1 MKKNDR
7 IRIPKQKRSKALT
20 EHIVKTAMELFSER
34 GYYSVTSHDIADAAK
49 ISIGS
54 FYSYFS
60 DKKQLLLAVLGQYI
74 EQVNQTLPD
83 MENALALN
91 EALDSE
97 TLKKWIMRVLNAHR
111 INSGFDRQITILT
124 LDDPDVADI
133 IAKQEAMQ
141 VDLIEHL
148 LQSCLQ
154 KEEHSD
160 SEIKAAAYVINNAI
174 EKNVHALA
182 YSKSLIDENSVLDA
196 LSEMIS
202 RYIHGLDS

>member
-1 MKKNDR
+1 MKKNDK
-7 IRIPKQKRSKALT
+7 IRTPKQKRSKALT
-20 EHIVKTAMELFSER
+20 EHIMKTAMELFSER

-60 DKKQLLLAVLGQYI
+60 DKKQLLLAALSQYI

-83 MENALALN
+83 MEDALDLYKT
-91 EALDSE
+91 LDSE
-97 TLKKWIMRVLNAHR
+97 TLKKWITRLLDAHR
-111 INSGFDRQITILT
+111 IKSGFDRQITILT
-124 LDDPDVADI
+124 LDDPDVAEI
-133 IAKQEAMQ
+133 MQKQEAMQ

-154 KEEHSD
+154 KEHSNSD
-160 SEIKAAAYVINNAI
+160 IKAAAYVINNAI
-174 EKNVHALA
+174 EKNIHALA
-182 YSKSLIDENSVLDA
+182 YSKSPIDEDNVLDA

-202 RYIHGLDS
+202 RYIQGLDS